1 MLDKSYRDL
10 SPSSYYCSPFLDH
23 GSCSVPNPHRPP
35 SRDTSILNHFK
46 LKQSAPYLALLG
58 DIGHAGDDRFFAFL
72 EKQVKRYWA
81 VFFLIGNHEPYHL
94 TLPAAKARLR
104 AFAERWNVCVLSQLL
119 GNSFSFP

>member
-1 MLDKSYRDL
+1 MAPVQFQILTDL
-10 SPSSYYCSPFLDH
+10 HLETHPSLTTLSSSNPPPTSPC
-23 GSCSVPNPHRPP
+23 
-35 SRDTSILNHFK
+35 
-46 LKQSAPYLALLG
+46 LATLATPET
-58 DIGHAGDDRFFAFL
+58 IAFFAFL